1 MFALAVFSMSSF
13 VACKDYDEDSY
24 DDLKAR
30 INTEKNLREQLE
42 QQIKD
47 LWTAIGQI
55 KSCGCKPENY
65 ASQTEFQQAQKKLDA
80 LQKTLDS
87 LIQNLPSGGGG
98 GDTTI
103 IYIENPY
110 NDSLI
115 FVRLNQHSDSLKM
128 LNTLN
133 SWLVYVE
140 NLAKQDSIRID
151 SLRDA
156 IAGWGDNLTNLN
168 TRVDSIVN
176 ALTHTHDTIYIG
188 GCDSVCKAKI
198 AEAKA
203 AADSAMKLSEKAL
216 QLAQTNSDRID
227 DLERAVRGLVTKGQ
241 LAEEVYLLNKRIDD
255 LLDKM
260 VTGIIIQGT
269 ESPVIGYFNTPLD
282 VRSQMLAA
290 YYGEA
295 TNNVS
300 FPSVKTA
307 DYVDASEFWTE
318 RNVEVMGINPANA
331 EGKVSLNGGE
341 QFVGQKDGKEAG
353 NAGKLYLTVNPS
365 NVDFTNKT
373 LTLENSKGE
382 ASVVSLSPLKK
393 SDKELTFGYTRA
405 NNGFYET
412 EATLKASDIDKA
424 KVRINFKDLEDEAK
438 AMLKQ
443 KTKSSVLGFGAAL
456 LSSMKDVMPAYA
468 IKATWTSPENT
479 YDMTTT
485 KSYDVYSQYGLAAT
499 AIKPFSFAFLKDLNV
514 KLPGETRIQNMLDEL
529 IDKININF
537 NLDLPDFSTVTINFG
552 TIDINTI
559 TSTITVNFQYI
570 LNDAD
575 GNPIYILVT
584 NQAGKL
590 EWMYLGAGDQEAYW
604 YDENG
609 GFHWAEEGL
618 TVSFQKLEI
627 NKNIDV
633 NLYNTLKDIIDQV
646 NDQWISAQDQLR
658 DMLNEIQKLNTLNDQ
673 INDAILDAKDDLKS
687 QLNGYITKIYNKL
700 NSIFSKTPNRALQPI
715 LIAKDGTKISML
727 SKSKKNPTKVSGT
740 SLELVPTSYTLEL
753 LAPAYKKFVA
763 VTDVWD
769 AAGNPAAASIGKA
782 ANGDNM
788 LKVIDSE
795 KTCTIKG
802 QAGYTYE
809 IAYSAIDYHG
819 KVVMSLL
826 LFLGVLSASAQA
838 EQKGTTEY
846 VFQPHWYITLQG
858 GGQYTLGEGK
868 FSDLLSPTAQIGVG
882 YNFSKVVGLRLAVNA
897 WQSKGVIKLDDN
909 DIAAGLEYEGKWK
922 WNYVAPSLE
931 FTFNLSNIVCN
942 YNPNR
947 LLNVYALIGGGVNI
961 GFKNDEAQDVE
972 KQIAAY
978 QFR

>member
-1 MFALAVFSMSSF
+1 MFNCNINLFMNKKIITGFLMFALAVFSMSSF

-65 ASQTEFQQAQKKLDA
+65 ASQTEFEQAQKKLDA

-87 LIQNLPSGGGG
+87 LIQNLPSGGGVG

-103 IYIENPY
+103 YQYIENPY

-115 FVRLNQHSDSLKM
+115 FVRLNQHSDSLKL
-128 LNTLN
+128 LNVLN

-156 IAGWGDNLTNLN
+156 IAGWGENLTNLN

-188 GCDSVCKAKI
+188 GCDSACKAKI

-290 YYGEA
+290 YYGE
-295 TNNVS
+295 TKDNVS
-300 FPSVKTA
+300 FPSTKTG
-307 DYVDASEFWTE
+307 DYVDDSEFWTE
-318 RNVEVMGINPANA
+318 RNFEVMGINPITPANV
-331 EGKVSLNGGE
+331 ESMLILYGKVSKNAGE

-373 LTLENSKGE
+373 LTLESSKGE
-382 ASVVSLSPLKK
+382 AAAITLSPLKK

-405 NNGFYET
+405 NNGFYEA
-412 EATLKASDIDKA
+412 EATLKADDIDKA

-499 AIKPFSFAFLKDLNV
+499 AIKPFSYAFLKDLNV
-514 KLPGETRIQNMLDEL
+514 NLPGEERIQNMLGEL
-529 IDKININF
+529 IDKINIKL
-537 NLDLPDFSTVTINFG
+537 NLDLPKFSDYSIEFKHVTINTSSYDFSFTYNLTDKLGNKYIVIANEEGEFG
-552 TIDINTI
+552 LKGPNGT
-559 TSTITVNFQYI
+559 FWKF
-570 LNDAD
+570 DAD
-575 GNPIYILVT
+575 GNIVAADDDYERRFNTYSDVIVISI
-584 NQAGKL
+584 N
-590 EWMYLGAGDQEAYW
+590 WN
-604 YDENG
+604 DEIKGIIDDVVASLNG
-609 GFHWAEEGL
+609 
-618 TVSFQKLEI
+618 TI
-627 NKNIDV
+627 DDV
-633 NLYNTLKDIIDQV
+633 NSQLV
-646 NDQWISAQDQLR
+646 NL
-658 DMLNEIQKLNTLNDQ
+658 LNDLAKLDTLNDQ
-673 INDAILDAKDDLKS
+673 ISDAILDAKNDLKS

-715 LIAKDGTKISML
+715 LIAKDGTKIGML

-753 LAPAYKKFVA
+753 LAPAFKKFVA

-819 KVVMSLL
+819 KVVIKR
-826 LFLGVLSASAQA
+826 F
-838 EQKGTTEY
+838 Y
-846 VFQPHWYITLQG
+846 V
-858 GGQYTLGEGK
+858 K
-868 FSDLLSPTAQIGVG
+868 F
-882 YNFSKVVGLRLAVNA
+882 
-897 WQSKGVIKLDDN
+897 
-909 DIAAGLEYEGKWK
+909 
-922 WNYVAPSLE
+922 
-931 FTFNLSNIVCN
+931 
-942 YNPNR
+942 
-947 LLNVYALIGGGVNI
+947 
-961 GFKNDEAQDVE
+961 
-972 KQIAAY
+972 
-978 QFR
+978 